1 MTNLVGDAS
10 VLSALR
16 EDQQHPAA
24 ATTKQPHAGEK
35 RRRCERRMKAAK
47 RSAIPCKQSSA
58 AIGELVIVLQSCRTR
73 AIQQRLSL
81 ALKVSLLLVPR
92 QCANIRRQPS
102 AKKLF
107 KKWSHN
113 HKMEENSTKK
123 SDKAI

>member
-73 AIQQRLSL
+73 AIQQRPNAGDQSVAAFCAATMHEYAL
-81 ALKVSLLLVPR
+81 AAICKE
-92 QCANIRRQPS
+92 AI
-102 AKKLF
+102 K
-107 KKWSHN
+107 
-113 HKMEENSTKK
+113 KMESQP
-123 SDKAI
+123 

>member
-1 MTNLVGDAS
+1 
-10 VLSALR
+10 
-16 EDQQHPAA
+16 
-24 ATTKQPHAGEK
+24 
-35 RRRCERRMKAAK
+35 MKAAK